1 MSSLNALQL
10 LLKAPSKKI
19 VDGIF
24 VGVFRSRESPI
35 NQTQINDVVQ
45 VLSCSDEE
53 AKELLVAV
61 RTFIKDCI
69 YEAPSPK
76 EMLTM
81 LPAKLHDQLKKLLAT
96 IVHAHLREWRQ
107 DAVFSHP
114 ALPRLQEIDW
124 RIDVKSASESITQM
138 SVPTVLVEL
147 KVDDNTKNDEDEER
161 ARSVLFELN
170 KETLQTMLSG
180 LGTIREQLSSVVS

>member
-53 AKELLVAV
+53 AKEVLPTRSLRTDNTHLSLVA
-61 RTFIKDCI
+61 RSSKNFHKG
-69 YEAPSPK
+69 
-76 EMLTM
+76 
-81 LPAKLHDQLKKLLAT
+81 LHL
-96 IVHAHLREWRQ
+96 
-107 DAVFSHP
+107 
-114 ALPRLQEIDW
+114 
-124 RIDVKSASESITQM
+124 
-138 SVPTVLVEL
+138 
-147 KVDDNTKNDEDEER
+147 
-161 ARSVLFELN
+161 
-170 KETLQTMLSG
+170 
-180 LGTIREQLSSVVS
+180 